1 MHSEILQKQKRLEHL
16 FEQARLLLENE
27 AVDEEVR
34 VQFVWYL
41 CVRTCGFVESS
52 VQKILMSYVESS
64 SSNQAIQNFI
74 DTRSR
79 NITPNRDG
87 ILKLV
92 GDFNPEWKQILN
104 KSIQNEKSA
113 SLTNM
118 VRNRQK
124 IAHGRDVG
132 LTFFQLKDY
141 FENALS
147 VVQMVY
153 DVCHTSNIAISDD
166 EN

>member
-1 MHSEILQKQKRLEHL
+1 MHSDILQAQQRLGHL

-52 VQKILMSYVESS
+52 VRRILMRYVESNS
-64 SSNQAIQNFI
+64 ANQPIQNFI
-74 DTRSR
+74 ETRSR

-87 ILKLV
+87 ILNLV
-92 GDFNPEWKQILN
+92 GDFNAEWKETLQ
-104 KSIQNEKSA
+104 KSIQNEISA

-118 VRNRQK
+118 VKNRHR
-124 IAHGRDVG
+124 IAHGRDVDITY
-132 LTFFQLKDY
+132 LQLKGY
-141 FENALS
+141 FDHARS
-147 VVQMVY
+147 VIQLVY
-153 DVCHTSNIAISDD
+153 DVCDSSNNDS
-166 EN
+166 EEK

>member
-1 MHSEILQKQKRLEHL
+1 MHSEILQSQQRLGHL
-16 FEQARLLLENE
+16 FEQAKLLLENE

-41 CVRTCGFVESS
+41 CVRTCGYVESS
-52 VQKILMSYVESS
+52 VQRILMRYVESS
-64 SSNQAIQNFI
+64 SSNQPIQNFI

-92 GDFNPEWKQILN
+92 RDFNPEWENTLRQL
-104 KSIQNEKSA
+104 IQNEKSA

-118 VRNRQK
+118 VKNRHQ
-124 IAHGRDVG
+124 IAHGRDVD
-132 LTFFQLKDY
+132 LTFVQLKGY
-141 FENALS
+141 FDDAQS
-147 VVQMVY
+147 IVQMVY
-153 DVCHTSNIAISDD
+153 DVCDSSTSPNGSDED
-166 EN
+166 

>member
-1 MHSEILQKQKRLEHL
+1 MHSEILQSQQKLGHL

-27 AVDEEVR
+27 AVDEEVK

-52 VQKILMSYVESS
+52 VQKILMRYVESI
-64 SSNQAIQNFI
+64 SSNQPIQNFI

-87 ILKLV
+87 ILRLV
-92 GDFNPEWKQILN
+92 GDFNSEWQNTLRQL
-104 KSIQNEKSA
+104 IQNEKSA

-118 VRNRQK
+118 VKNRHL
-124 IAHGRDVG
+124 IAHGRDVD
-132 LTFFQLKDY
+132 LTYLQLKGY
-141 FENALS
+141 FDDAQS
-147 VVQMVY
+147 IVQMVY
-153 DVCHTSNIAISDD
+153 DVCDSSNSTTITD
-166 EN
+166 N

>member
-1 MHSEILQKQKRLEHL
+1 MHSEILQSQQRLGHL
-16 FEQARLLLENE
+16 FEQARALLENE

-52 VQKILMSYVESS
+52 VQRILMRYVESS
-64 SSNQAIQNFI
+64 SSNQPIQNFI

-87 ILKLV
+87 ILRLV
-92 GDFNPEWKQILN
+92 GDFNPEWEKILR

-118 VRNRQK
+118 VKNRHH
-124 IAHGRDVG
+124 IAHGRDVD
-132 LTFFQLKDY
+132 LTFLQLKDY
-141 FENALS
+141 FDDALS

-153 DVCHTSNIAISDD
+153 DVCDTSNIEISDD